1 MINNLRNLGT
11 ILGIESS
18 RLEEIDSYS
27 LEERRTQLIKMWFEI
42 EADPTWDKLTQALQN
57 PSVMENRAA
66 EKACSIRKGISFESV
81 PESPDSPCNQTM
93 AASSKLGNFIFMP
106 GYKNCS

>member
-1 MINNLRNLGT
+1 MHALEIISGVTINNLRNLGT

-18 RLEEIDSYS
+18 RLDEIDSHP
-27 LEERRTQLIKMWFEI
+27 LEEKKMHLIKMWFKI

-66 EKACSIRKGISFESV
+66 ERACSLRRGISYESV
-81 PESPDSPCNQTM
+81 PESPFSPCNQPM
-93 AASSKLGNFIFMP
+93 AG
-106 GYKNCS
+106 